1 MNKDLQ
7 TIKELI
13 AEMKAQFS
21 KSVETFEQ
29 ATLADGVTVIE
40 YDALEVGMPVFV
52 VADGERIPAPEG
64 THSLSGE
71 LAGVS
76 IVVDAEGIIT
86 EVIDERANEGA
97 GEVAV
102 EETSSDFQAI
112 SAEMLPQVLEDI
124 TEVIAERLGLEM
136 GVAYDVAS
144 AVIAKINEETT
155 MPVAESMSAEKV
167 ESIVNAKLE
176 AFSKAVEGI
185 AEMTKAIAENNTT
198 LVNELS
204 NLKSEFESFK
214 GQPSVETKEAEK
226 FSKVGN
232 LTARQQFLKN
242 NKI

>member
-1 MNKDLQ
+1 MNKELT

-21 KSVETFEQ
+21 KSVDKFET
-29 ATLADGVTVIE
+29 AMLIDGVTTIE

-64 THSLSGE
+64 THSLSGD

-86 EVIDERANEGA
+86 EIIDEREDEGD

-102 EETSSDFQAI
+102 EETSA
-112 SAEMLPQVLEDI
+112 
-124 TEVIAERLGLEM
+124 
-136 GVAYDVAS
+136 
-144 AVIAKINEETT
+144 ETT
-155 MPVAESMSAEKV
+155 PEAMSAEQV

-176 AFSKAVEGI
+176 AFSKAVEGL
-185 AEMTKAIAENNTT
+185 AEMTKAIAENNTN
-198 LVNELS
+198 LLNELTT
-204 NLKSEFESFK
+204 LKSDFETFK
-214 GQPSVETKEAEK
+214 AQPSTETKEAEK

-232 LTARQQFLKN
+232 LTARQLFLKN
-242 NKI
+242 SKV

>member
-1 MNKDLQ
+1 MNKELT

-21 KSVETFEQ
+21 KSVDKFDS
-29 ATLADGVTVIE
+29 AVLADGVTTIE

-86 EVIDERANEGA
+86 EIIDERENEGA
-97 GEVAV
+97 GEVVV
-102 EETSSDFQAI
+102 EET
-112 SAEMLPQVLEDI
+112 
-124 TEVIAERLGLEM
+124 R
-136 GVAYDVAS
+136 
-144 AVIAKINEETT
+144 
-155 MPVAESMSAEKV
+155 AESMSAEQV

-176 AFSKAVEGI
+176 SFSKAVEGL
-185 AEMTKAIAENNTT
+185 AEMTKTIVANNNT
-198 LVNELS
+198 LINELS
-204 NLKSEFESFK
+204 SLKSEFEAFK
-214 GQPSVETKEAEK
+214 AKPSVETKEAEK

-232 LTARQQFLKN
+232 LTARQLFLKN
-242 NKI
+242 SKI

>member
-1 MNKDLQ
+1 MNKELT

-21 KSVETFEQ
+21 KSVEKFEE
-29 ATLADGVTVIE
+29 AMLADGVTMIE
-40 YDALEVGMPVFV
+40 YESLEVGMPVFV

-64 THSLSGE
+64 THALSGD

-86 EVIDERANEGA
+86 EIIDERENEGD

-102 EETSSDFQAI
+102 EETSSEA
-112 SAEMLPQVLEDI
+112 
-124 TEVIAERLGLEM
+124 
-136 GVAYDVAS
+136 
-144 AVIAKINEETT
+144 
-155 MPVAESMSAEKV
+155 MSAEQV

-176 AFSKAVEGI
+176 AFSKAVEGL
-185 AEMTKAIAENNTT
+185 AEMTKAIAESNNN

-204 NLKSEFESFK
+204 SLKSEFATFK
-214 GQPSVETKEAEK
+214 AQPSVETKEAEK

-232 LTARQQFLKN
+232 LTARQMFLKR
-242 NKI
+242 NK

>member
-1 MNKDLQ
+1 MNKELQ

-21 KSVETFEQ
+21 KSVERFEQ
-29 ATLADGVTVIE
+29 ATLADGTTVIE
-40 YDALEVGMPVFV
+40 YEALEVGMPVFV
-52 VADGERIPAPEG
+52 VADGEMIPAPEG
-64 THSLSGE
+64 THALSGE

-86 EVIDERANEGA
+86 DIIDERENEGD

-102 EETSSDFQAI
+102 EETS
-112 SAEMLPQVLEDI
+112 
-124 TEVIAERLGLEM
+124 
-136 GVAYDVAS
+136 
-144 AVIAKINEETT
+144 
-155 MPVAESMSAEKV
+155 AESMSAEQV

-176 AFSKAVEGI
+176 AFSKAVEGLG
-185 AEMTKAIAENNTT
+185 EMTKAIAENNTT

-204 NLKSEFESFK
+204 SLKSDFETFK
-214 GQPSVETKEAEK
+214 AQPSVQTKEAEK

-232 LTARQQFLKN
+232 LTARQMFLKR

>member
-1 MNKDLQ
+1 MNKELQ

-21 KSVETFEQ
+21 KSVEKFEQ
-29 ATLADGVTVIE
+29 ATLADGTTVIE
-40 YDALEVGMPVFV
+40 YEALEVGMPVFV
-52 VADGERIPAPEG
+52 VADGEMIPAPEG
-64 THSLSGE
+64 THSLSGD

-86 EVIDERANEGA
+86 EIIDERENEGD

-102 EETSSDFQAI
+102 EETS
-112 SAEMLPQVLEDI
+112 
-124 TEVIAERLGLEM
+124 
-136 GVAYDVAS
+136 
-144 AVIAKINEETT
+144 
-155 MPVAESMSAEKV
+155 AESMSAEQV

-176 AFSKAVEGI
+176 AFSKAVEGL
-185 AEMTKAIAENNTT
+185 AEMTKAIAENNAT

-204 NLKSEFESFK
+204 SLKSEFEAFK
-214 GQPSVETKEAEK
+214 AQPSVETKEAEK

-232 LTARQQFLKN
+232 LTARQMFLKR

>member
-1 MNKDLQ
+1 MNKELQ

-21 KSVETFEQ
+21 KSVERFEQ
-29 ATLADGVTVIE
+29 ATLADGTTVIE
-40 YDALEVGMPVFV
+40 YEALEVGMPVFV
-52 VADGERIPAPEG
+52 VADGEMIPAPEG
-64 THSLSGE
+64 THALSGE

-86 EVIDERANEGA
+86 GVIDERQNEGD

-102 EETSSDFQAI
+102 EETS
-112 SAEMLPQVLEDI
+112 
-124 TEVIAERLGLEM
+124 
-136 GVAYDVAS
+136 
-144 AVIAKINEETT
+144 
-155 MPVAESMSAEKV
+155 AESMSAEQV

-176 AFSKAVEGI
+176 AFSKAVEGL
-185 AEMTKAIAENNTT
+185 AEMTKAIAENNAT

-204 NLKSEFESFK
+204 SLKSEFEAFK
-214 GQPSVETKEAEK
+214 AQPSVETKEAEK

-232 LTARQQFLKN
+232 LTARQMFLKR

>member
-1 MNKDLQ
+1 MNKELT

-21 KSVETFEQ
+21 KSVEKFDE
-29 ATLADGVTVIE
+29 AMLADGVTMIE
-40 YDALEVGMPVFV
+40 YEALEVGMPVFV

-64 THSLSGE
+64 THALSGD

-86 EVIDERANEGA
+86 EIIDERENEGE

-102 EETSSDFQAI
+102 EETS
-112 SAEMLPQVLEDI
+112 AE
-124 TEVIAERLGLEM
+124 A
-136 GVAYDVAS
+136 
-144 AVIAKINEETT
+144 
-155 MPVAESMSAEKV
+155 MSAEQV

-176 AFSKAVEGI
+176 AFSKAVEGL
-185 AEMTKAIAENNTT
+185 AEMTKAIAESNNN

-204 NLKSEFESFK
+204 SLKSEFATFK
-214 GQPSVETKEAEK
+214 AQPSVETKEAEK

-232 LTARQQFLKN
+232 LTARQMFLKR
-242 NKI
+242 NK

>member
-1 MNKDLQ
+1 MNKELT

-21 KSVETFEQ
+21 KSVEKFET
-29 ATLADGVTVIE
+29 AVLADGVTTIE

-86 EVIDERANEGA
+86 EIIDERMNEGD

-102 EETSSDFQAI
+102 EETS
-112 SAEMLPQVLEDI
+112 AE
-124 TEVIAERLGLEM
+124 A
-136 GVAYDVAS
+136 
-144 AVIAKINEETT
+144 
-155 MPVAESMSAEKV
+155 MSAEIV

-176 AFSKAVEGI
+176 AFSKAVEGL
-185 AEMTKAIAENNTT
+185 AEMTKAIAENNTN

-204 NLKSEFESFK
+204 SLKSEFESFK
-214 GQPSVETKEAEK
+214 AQPSVETKEAEK

-232 LTARQQFLKN
+232 LTARQMFLKR
-242 NKI
+242 NK

>member
-1 MNKDLQ
+1 MNKELT

-21 KSVETFEQ
+21 KSVDKFES
-29 ATLADGVTVIE
+29 AVLADGVTTIE

-64 THSLSGE
+64 IHSLSGD

-86 EVIDERANEGA
+86 EVIDERENEGE
-97 GEVAV
+97 GEVVV
-102 EETSSDFQAI
+102 EETT
-112 SAEMLPQVLEDI
+112 AE
-124 TEVIAERLGLEM
+124 A
-136 GVAYDVAS
+136 
-144 AVIAKINEETT
+144 
-155 MPVAESMSAEKV
+155 MSAEKV

-176 AFSKAVEGI
+176 AFSKAVEGL
-185 AEMTKAIAENNTT
+185 AEMTKAIAENNSN

-204 NLKSEFESFK
+204 SLKSEFETFK
-214 GQPSVETKEAEK
+214 AQPSVETKEAEK

-232 LTARQQFLKN
+232 LTARQLFLKN
-242 NKI
+242 SKV

>member
-1 MNKDLQ
+1 MNKELQ

-21 KSVETFEQ
+21 KSVDTFEQ
-29 ATLADGVTVIE
+29 ATLADGTTIVE

-64 THSLSGE
+64 THALSGD

-76 IVVDAEGIIT
+76 IVVNAEGIIT
-86 EVIDERANEGA
+86 EIIDERENEGP

-102 EETSSDFQAI
+102 GETSSDFEAI
-112 SAEMLPQVLEDI
+112 SAEMLPQVLEDV
-124 TEVIAERLGLEM
+124 TEVIAEKLGLEM
-136 GVAYDVAS
+136 GVAYDVAT

-155 MPVAESMSAEKV
+155 MPVAQSMSAEEV

-176 AFSKAVEGI
+176 AFSKAVEGLG
-185 AEMTKAIAENNTT
+185 EMTKAIAENNTN
-198 LVNELS
+198 LLNELS
-204 NLKSEFESFK
+204 SLKSEFEAFK
-214 GQPSVETKEAEK
+214 AQPSNATKEAEK

-232 LTARQQFLKN
+232 LTARQLFLKN
-242 NKI
+242 SKV

>member
-1 MNKDLQ
+1 MNKELT

-21 KSVETFEQ
+21 KSVEKFEE
-29 ATLADGVTVIE
+29 AMLADGVTMIE
-40 YDALEVGMPVFV
+40 YESLEVGMPVFV

-64 THSLSGE
+64 THALSGD

-86 EVIDERANEGA
+86 EIIDERQNEGD

-102 EETSSDFQAI
+102 EETS
-112 SAEMLPQVLEDI
+112 AE
-124 TEVIAERLGLEM
+124 A
-136 GVAYDVAS
+136 
-144 AVIAKINEETT
+144 
-155 MPVAESMSAEKV
+155 MSAEQV

-176 AFSKAVEGI
+176 AFSKAVEGL
-185 AEMTKAIAENNTT
+185 AEMTKAIAESNNN

-204 NLKSEFESFK
+204 SLKSEFATFK
-214 GQPSVETKEAEK
+214 AQPSVETKEAEK

-232 LTARQQFLKN
+232 LTARQMFLKR
-242 NKI
+242 NK

>member
-1 MNKDLQ
+1 MNKELQ

-29 ATLADGVTVIE
+29 ATLTDGVTVIE

-76 IVVDAEGIIT
+76 IVVDAEGIIN
-86 EVIDERANEGA
+86 EVIDEIVNEGE

-112 SAEMLPQVLEDI
+112 SAEMLPQVLEGI

-176 AFSKAVEGI
+176 AFSKAVEGL

-204 NLKSEFESFK
+204 SLKSEFESFK

-232 LTARQQFLKN
+232 LTARQMFLKN
-242 NKI
+242 NK

>member
-1 MNKDLQ
+1 MNKELT

-21 KSVETFEQ
+21 KTVDKFES
-29 ATLADGVTVIE
+29 AVLADGVTTIE

-64 THSLSGE
+64 THSLSGD

-86 EVIDERANEGA
+86 EVIDERMNEGD

-102 EETSSDFQAI
+102 EETT
-112 SAEMLPQVLEDI
+112 AE
-124 TEVIAERLGLEM
+124 A
-136 GVAYDVAS
+136 
-144 AVIAKINEETT
+144 
-155 MPVAESMSAEKV
+155 MSAEIV

-176 AFSKAVEGI
+176 AFSKAVEGL
-185 AEMTKAIAENNTT
+185 AEMTKAIAENNTN
-198 LVNELS
+198 LINELTT
-204 NLKSEFESFK
+204 LKSDFETFK
-214 GQPSVETKEAEK
+214 AQPSTETKEAEK

-232 LTARQQFLKN
+232 LTARQMFLKN
-242 NKI
+242 SKV

>member
-1 MNKDLQ
+1 MNKELT

-21 KSVETFEQ
+21 KSVDKFDS
-29 ATLADGVTVIE
+29 AVLADGVTTIE

-86 EVIDERANEGA
+86 EVIDERQNEGD
-97 GEVAV
+97 GEVVV
-102 EETSSDFQAI
+102 EET
-112 SAEMLPQVLEDI
+112 
-124 TEVIAERLGLEM
+124 T
-136 GVAYDVAS
+136 
-144 AVIAKINEETT
+144 
-155 MPVAESMSAEKV
+155 AESMSADQV

-176 AFSKAVEGI
+176 SFSKAVEGL
-185 AEMTKAIAENNTT
+185 AEMTKTIVENNNT
-198 LVNELS
+198 LINELS
-204 NLKSEFESFK
+204 SLKSEFEAFK
-214 GQPSVETKEAEK
+214 AKPSVETKEAEK

-232 LTARQQFLKN
+232 LTARQLFLKN
-242 NKI
+242 SKI

>member
-1 MNKDLQ
+1 MNKELQ

-29 ATLADGVTVIE
+29 ATLTDGVTVIE

-86 EVIDERANEGA
+86 EVIDERVNEGE

-112 SAEMLPQVLEDI
+112 SAEMLPQVLEGI

-176 AFSKAVEGI
+176 AFSKAVEGL

-204 NLKSEFESFK
+204 SLKSEFESFK
-214 GQPSVETKEAEK
+214 GQPSVETKESEK

-232 LTARQQFLKN
+232 LTARQMFLKN
-242 NKI
+242 NK

>member
-1 MNKDLQ
+1 
-7 TIKELI
+7 
-13 AEMKAQFS
+13 MKAQFS
-21 KSVETFEQ
+21 KSVDTFEQ
-29 ATLADGVTVIE
+29 ATLADGTTIVE

-64 THSLSGE
+64 THALSGE

-76 IVVDAEGIIT
+76 IVVNAEGVIT
-86 EVIDERANEGA
+86 EIIDERENEGA

-136 GVAYDVAS
+136 GVAYDVAT
-144 AVIAKINEETT
+144 AVVAKINEETA
-155 MPVAESMSAEKV
+155 MPVEQSMSAEQV

-176 AFSKAVEGI
+176 AFSKAVEGL

-204 NLKSEFESFK
+204 SLKSEFESFK

-232 LTARQQFLKN
+232 LTARQQFLKR
-242 NKI
+242 NK

>member
-1 MNKDLQ
+1 MNKELQ

-21 KSVETFEQ
+21 KSVEKFEE
-29 ATLADGVTVIE
+29 AVLADGTTVIE
-40 YDALEVGMPVFV
+40 YEALEVGMPVFV

-64 THSLSGE
+64 THALSGD

-86 EVIDERANEGA
+86 EVIDERMNEGD

-102 EETSSDFQAI
+102 EETS
-112 SAEMLPQVLEDI
+112 AE
-124 TEVIAERLGLEM
+124 A
-136 GVAYDVAS
+136 
-144 AVIAKINEETT
+144 
-155 MPVAESMSAEKV
+155 MSAEQV

-176 AFSKAVEGI
+176 AFSKAVEGL

-204 NLKSEFESFK
+204 SLKSEFESFK
-214 GQPSVETKEAEK
+214 GQPSVETKESEK

-232 LTARQQFLKN
+232 LTARQLFLKN
-242 NKI
+242 SKV

>member
-1 MNKDLQ
+1 MNKELQ

-21 KSVETFEQ
+21 KSVERFEQ
-29 ATLADGVTVIE
+29 ATLADGTTVIE
-40 YDALEVGMPVFV
+40 YEALEVGMPVFV
-52 VADGERIPAPEG
+52 VADGEMIPAPEG
-64 THSLSGE
+64 THALSGE

-86 EVIDERANEGA
+86 EIIDERENEGD

-102 EETSSDFQAI
+102 EETS
-112 SAEMLPQVLEDI
+112 
-124 TEVIAERLGLEM
+124 
-136 GVAYDVAS
+136 
-144 AVIAKINEETT
+144 
-155 MPVAESMSAEKV
+155 AESMSAEQV

-176 AFSKAVEGI
+176 AFSKAVEGL
-185 AEMTKAIAENNTT
+185 AEMTKAIAENNAT

-204 NLKSEFESFK
+204 TLKSEFEAFK
-214 GQPSVETKEAEK
+214 AQPSVETKEAEK

-232 LTARQQFLKN
+232 LTARQLFLKR

>member
-1 MNKDLQ
+1 MNKELT

-21 KSVETFEQ
+21 KSVEKFET
-29 ATLADGVTVIE
+29 AVLADGVTTIE

-86 EVIDERANEGA
+86 EVIDERENEDA

-102 EETSSDFQAI
+102 EETS
-112 SAEMLPQVLEDI
+112 AE
-124 TEVIAERLGLEM
+124 A
-136 GVAYDVAS
+136 
-144 AVIAKINEETT
+144 
-155 MPVAESMSAEKV
+155 MSAEKV

-176 AFSKAVEGI
+176 AFSKAVEGL
-185 AEMTKAIAENNTT
+185 AEMTKTIAETNRN
-198 LVNELS
+198 LVNELTT
-204 NLKSEFESFK
+204 LKSDFETFK
-214 GQPSVETKEAEK
+214 AQPSNETKEAEK

-232 LTARQQFLKN
+232 LTARQMFLKN
-242 NKI
+242 SKV

>member
-1 MNKDLQ
+1 MNKELQ

-21 KSVETFEQ
+21 KSVERFEQ
-29 ATLADGVTVIE
+29 ATLADGTTVIE
-40 YDALEVGMPVFV
+40 YEALEVGMPVFV
-52 VADGERIPAPEG
+52 VADGEMIPAPEG
-64 THSLSGE
+64 THALSGE

-86 EVIDERANEGA
+86 EIIDERENEGD

-102 EETSSDFQAI
+102 EETS
-112 SAEMLPQVLEDI
+112 
-124 TEVIAERLGLEM
+124 
-136 GVAYDVAS
+136 
-144 AVIAKINEETT
+144 
-155 MPVAESMSAEKV
+155 AESMSAEQV

-176 AFSKAVEGI
+176 AFSKAVEGL
-185 AEMTKAIAENNTT
+185 AEMTKAIAENNAT

-204 NLKSEFESFK
+204 SLKSEFEAFK
-214 GQPSVETKEAEK
+214 AQPSVETKEAEK

-232 LTARQQFLKN
+232 LTARQMFLKR